1 MLVLLIALCAAEIDL
16 PFDDGQS
23 QPVVEEKPAEPTHTI
38 IPLNQ
43 MIGPIEYGALAV
55 AIVYIVFFIVGGRT
69 MARELKRAEKG
80 VEKLRKYFYVVPSRF
95 LGVTR
100 HDYHAYVTGRRGYL
114 GGFVTIHFTK
124 RSDVLG
130 FIYDTILGRRT
141 RVVFEFVCEPERQ
154 LPAIFSLRKRI
165 LYGHTSY
172 NLKERKIDEL
182 GLTLW
187 TDFGAARTPFV
198 EAACEY
204 AKKRPGRLVSIDL
217 NDCNRFETCV
227 AGRFVARVELNVDC
241 SFETFFDDET
251 VEFVMDVADR
261 FNKLELSDK
270 RYDKNVRER
279 TCMNT
284 PKEKK

>member
-55 AIVYIVFFIVGGRT
+55 AIVYIVFCIVGGRT